1 MISTDV
7 GWDVPTTRTEMV
19 GADFEGLIAPHHETN
34 LLGFFVLEETNVSG
48 SSFLPLVTVSREP
61 EQLGAPGKVGR

>member
-1 MISTDV
+1 MEWRASSA
-7 GWDVPTTRTEMV
+7 RTEV
-19 GADFEGLIAPHHETN
+19 ISADFEGLIAPHHETN